1 MDSLLDFTGK
11 TAIITG
17 VASGFGKLLADA
29 LGSRGCKLVI
39 GDINVEG
46 LKATE
51 QELLDKEVSV
61 KALQTNV
68 AKEQDLKN
76 LVNTAMSEFGRLDMA
91 INNAG
96 VAHTPMPSH
105 ELDED
110 IFDRQMDV
118 NVKSVMLGMK
128 YQIPAMLSQGG
139 GHILNVSSMAGLGG
153 APKGGAYSAAKHAVL
168 GLSRTAAIEYA
179 KHGVRVNAICPF
191 YSPTAILDVDGYN
204 TEESRAFLAKGCP
217 MKRLADPQEVVNTM
231 VLMLSPGNSY
241 MNGQSIAVD
250 GGVSAF

>member
-11 TAIITG
+11 VATITG
-17 VASGFGKLLADA
+17 VASGFGKLLAED
-29 LGSRGCKLVI
+29 LGSRGCSLVI
-39 GDINVEG
+39 GDINLEG

-51 QELLDKEVSV
+51 QSLIDKGVSV
-61 KALQTNV
+61 KALQTDV
-68 AKEQDLKN
+68 SQEQDIKN
-76 LVNTAMSEFGRLDMA
+76 MTNTAMAQFGRIDMA

-105 ELDED
+105 ELDEQ
-110 IFDRQMDV
+110 IFDTQMNV
-118 NVKSVMLGMK
+118 NVKSIMFGMK

-139 GHILNVSSMAGLGG
+139 GHILNVSSLAGLGA
-153 APKGGAYSAAKHAVL
+153 APKGGAYSAAKHAVI
-168 GLSRTAAIEYA
+168 GLSKTAAVEYA
-179 KHGVRVNAICPF
+179 KHGVRVNTICPF

-241 MNGQSIAVD
+241 MTGQSIAVD
-250 GGVSAF
+250 GGVTAF

>member
-1 MDSLLDFTGK
+1 MDSLLDFSGK
-11 TAIITG
+11 VATITG
-17 VASGFGKLLADA
+17 VASGFGKILAA
-29 LGSRGCKLVI
+29 ELGSRGCKLVI
-39 GDINVEG
+39 GDINQEG

-51 QELLDKEVSV
+51 QELIDKGITVV
-61 KALQTNV
+61 ALHTNV

-76 LVNTAMSEFGRLDMA
+76 LTNTAMAQFGRLDMA

-96 VAHTPMPSH
+96 IAHTPKPSH
-105 ELDED
+105 ELDEE
-110 IFDRQMDV
+110 IFDKQMDV

-128 YQIPAMLSQGG
+128 YQIQAMLSQGG
-139 GHILNVSSMAGLGG
+139 GHILNVSSLAGIGG
-153 APKGGAYSAAKHAVL
+153 APKGGAYSAAKHAVI
-168 GLSRTAAIEYA
+168 GLTKTAAIEYA

-191 YSPTAILDVDGYN
+191 YSPTAILDVDGYD
-204 TEESRAFLAKGCP
+204 TDESRAFLAKGCP

-250 GGVSAF
+250 GGVTAF